1 MERLARLRLLEQ
13 AAAELLASETNASL
27 YIGIDGSTQEP
38 LVITAFGCSV
48 LIAVGQQASVLMT
61 TSSARSDRLS
71 GARALAEGCD
81 RALRAV
87 HGLPVDF
94 APTVQFDNPD
104 NARHFP
110 SSRR

>member
-1 MERLARLRLLEQ
+1 MEHLARIRILEQ
-13 AAAELLASETNASL
+13 AASELLASETNGSL
-27 YIGIDGSTQEP
+27 RIGVDGSTQEP
-38 LVITAFGCSV
+38 LVITAFGCTV
-48 LIAVGQQASVLMT
+48 LLVVGHRASVLMT
-61 TSSARSDRLS
+61 TSSVRADGLS

-87 HGLPVDF
+87 HGLPADF
-94 APTVQFDNPD
+94 APTVLFDNPA